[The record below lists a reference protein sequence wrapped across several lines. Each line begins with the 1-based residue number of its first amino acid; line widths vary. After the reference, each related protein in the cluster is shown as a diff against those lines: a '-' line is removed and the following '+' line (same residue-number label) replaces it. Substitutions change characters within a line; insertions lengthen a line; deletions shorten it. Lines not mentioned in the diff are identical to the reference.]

1 MSTQLESAER
11 DPVAIAIERLLFE
24 MQTNGVASIRK
35 TTEGELIV
43 LHFGEV
49 QGEGPTLD
57 IALVRLASSMM
68 DDVRYTKLLMEALN
82 APMKSAAA

>member
-43 LHFGEV
+43 LRFGE
-49 QGEGPTLD
+49 D
-57 IALVRLASSMM
+57 
-68 DDVRYTKLLMEALN
+68 
-82 APMKSAAA
+82 AATR